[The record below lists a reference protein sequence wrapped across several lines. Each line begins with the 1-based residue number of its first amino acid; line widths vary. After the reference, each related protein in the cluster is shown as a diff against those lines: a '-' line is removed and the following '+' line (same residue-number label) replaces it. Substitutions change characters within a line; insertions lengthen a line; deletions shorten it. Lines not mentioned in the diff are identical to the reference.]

1 MTINGRLLLLVVAT
15 GLFVRVWTANDRP
28 RPRAPFRSP
37 DRISGMVTGPHPDSV
52 ARRNSAAT
60 ATVSL
65 TTESVRC
72 AEEYWTATD
81 SPIPMP
87 VGLAAGS
94 YRVVNDSG
102 RVAHLE
108 VAPSA
113 AMNLIASAPV
123 ANPEFYVVADASSR
137 WYFIRLRESVA
148 SEPEIPAPQALEANG
163 SGSATFGVSH
173 RPFTNR
179 KFDFTGYVDAH
190 WLEVPLNDAGHGS
203 GIRENSEASRRS
215 IQNSHEFCYQRLP
228 AFSANRHR
236 LVRFS
241 EQFSQPGVAGSAS

>member
-1 MTINGRLLLLVVAT
+1 MMINGRLLLLVVAT

-52 ARRNSAAT
+52 ARRDSTTTVA
-60 ATVSL
+60 VSL
-65 TTESVRC
+65 TTESARR
-72 AEEYWTATD
+72 AEENWTAND
-81 SPIPMP
+81 CPIPLP
-87 VGLAAGS
+87 VGLAGGS

-113 AMNLIASAPV
+113 AMNLTARAPV
-123 ANPEFYVVADASSR
+123 ADPEFYVVADASSR

-148 SEPEIPAPQALEANG
+148 SEPETPACEALDADG
-163 SGSATFGVSH
+163 SGSPAYGVCH
-173 RPFTNR
+173 RPFINR

-190 WLEVPLNDAGHGS
+190 WLEVRMNDAGHGT
-203 GIRENSEASRRS
+203 GTREDSEASCE
-215 IQNSHEFCYQRLP
+215 IACPEPPDLP
-228 AFSANRHR
+228 VPR
-236 LVRFS
+236 
-241 EQFSQPGVAGSAS
+241 